1 MCNYISEKIFNK
13 IFGNESLHLPVQH
26 RNDYFDHLNVL
37 LGNYIKY
44 INSAVKDE
52 GENYTEL
59 SNNIKIVCDRLKS
72 AIESYNQGLPAKAFT
87 EFAEIMRKLKKM
99 PIKIYKKSASVYD
112 IVGRELNLY
121 RVVKVSRKESSY
133 PRKRVFHTPYNLRS
147 KVSSARYSIAGYPC
161 LYLGTSLR
169 LCCDEIQC
177 DIKRDNVIASRFVWE
192 RDPEISHSDISVLEM
207 AIKPQ
212 DFFPKK
218 AGSSPVGR
226 YFDEVDLNDGALRY
240 KYMLWYPIIAAS
252 SYIRQN
258 QNDPFAAEYIVPQL
272 LMQWVREEAVCNENK
287 VPRIIGIRYF
297 SCASEKASDMGFNYV
312 FPVSGSQVS
321 ENIPYCKLLGR
332 SFKLTRPH
340 CVNDYKKYEDCE
352 RALLKDSELKCII
365 DS

>member
-1 MCNYISEKIFNK
+1 MLDLNK
-13 IFGNESLHLPVQH
+13 
-26 RNDYFDHLNVL
+26 
-37 LGNYIKY
+37 
-44 INSAVKDE
+44 
-52 GENYTEL
+52 T
-59 SNNIKIVCDRLKS
+59 
-72 AIESYNQGLPAKAFT
+72 
-87 EFAEIMRKLKKM
+87 
-99 PIKIYKKSASVYD
+99 PIKIYQKSVSGHD
-112 IVGRELNLY
+112 IVGSELNLY
-121 RVVKVSRKESSY
+121 RVVKTDGKASSY
-133 PRKRVFHTPYNLRS
+133 PRTRAFHTPYNLRS

-218 AGSSPVGR
+218 AGSRPIGR

-240 KYMLWYPIIAAS
+240 RYMLWYPIIAAS

-258 QNDPFAAEYIVPQL
+258 KNDPFAAEYIVPQL

-340 CVNDYKKYEDCE
+340 FGNKYKTYDKCE
-352 RALLKDSELKCII
+352 RALLTDSELKSIT
-365 DS
+365 DL

>member
-1 MCNYISEKIFNK
+1 MCNYISKKLFNK
-13 IFGNESLHLPVQH
+13 IFGNESLHLPVRH
-26 RNDYFDHLNVL
+26 TKDYFIHLHGL
-37 LGNYIKY
+37 LNNYISY
-44 INSAVKDE
+44 INRSVKGE
-52 GENYTEL
+52 SENYTEL
-59 SNNIKIVCDRLKS
+59 ADRIKEICVRLKS
-72 AIESYNQGLPAKAFT
+72 ALDCYQQGLPAKAYNK
-87 EFAEIMRKLKKM
+87 FAELMPELNKT
-99 PIKIYKKSASVYD
+99 PIKIYQKSVSGYD

-121 RVVKVSRKESSY
+121 RAVKTDGKASLY
-133 PRKRVFHTPYNLRS
+133 PRERVFHAPYNLRS

-177 DIKRDNVIASRFVWE
+177 DIKRDNAIASRFVWE

-240 KYMLWYPIIAAS
+240 RYMLWYPIIAAS

-258 QNDPFAAEYIVPQL
+258 KNDPFAAEYIVPQL

-321 ENIPYCKLLGR
+321 KNIPYCKLLGR
-332 SFKLTRPH
+332 SFRLTRPH
-340 CVNDYKKYEDCE
+340 FGNKYKTYDKCE
-352 RALLKDSELKCII
+352 RALLADSELKSIT
-365 DS
+365 DL